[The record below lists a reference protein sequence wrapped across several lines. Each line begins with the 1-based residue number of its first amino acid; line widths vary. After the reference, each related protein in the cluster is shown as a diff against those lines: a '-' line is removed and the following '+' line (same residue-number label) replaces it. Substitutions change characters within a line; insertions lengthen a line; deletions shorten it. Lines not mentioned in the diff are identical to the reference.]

1 MVGFGNAERIKKGR
15 CILMFKRLFSFSNPV
30 GMVLT
35 AAAIILSVSPEAR
48 KGTRKVLV
56 KGAAALLS
64 VGDQVKHLT
73 IGARKELGTFV
84 EEAKVEKEQIDLPDF
99 SDMIKQTGEAT
110 KSKMNK
116 VLDNMKSTMEKTT
129 FGLSHSMEM
138 GEEFSEHIE
147 EPTVPREPVKKR
159 TSKMD
164 IPNSEDITSQFKVQN
179 VLSNKTYHSLNKKP
193 PIQ

>member
-1 MVGFGNAERIKKGR
+1 
-15 CILMFKRLFSFSNPV
+15 MFKRLFSFSNPV
-30 GMVLT
+30 GIVFT
-35 AAAIILSVSPEAR
+35 AAAIILSISPEAR

-84 EEAKVEKEQIDLPDF
+84 EEAKVEKEQIAMPDF
-99 SDMIKQTGEAT
+99 SEMIKQTGETT

-116 VLDNMKSTMEKTT
+116 VMDDMKSTMEKTT

-138 GEEFSEHIE
+138 SEEFSEHIE
-147 EPTVPREPVKKR
+147 EPTVPKTSVNKKVN
-159 TSKMD
+159 KMN
-164 IPNSEDITSQFKVQN
+164 IPNNEGVSSQYNVQN
-179 VLSNKTYHSLNKKP
+179 VLSNQSYHSLNKKP

>member
-1 MVGFGNAERIKKGR
+1 
-15 CILMFKRLFSFSNPV
+15 MFKRLFSFSNPV
-30 GMVLT
+30 GMVFT

-84 EEAKVEKEQIDLPDF
+84 EEAKVEKEQNILPDF
-99 SDMIKQTGEAT
+99 SEMIKQTGEAT

-116 VLDNMKSTMEKTT
+116 VLDDMKSTMEKKTT

-147 EPTVPREPVKKR
+147 EPTVPKAPVKKR
-159 TSKMD
+159 TSKMN

>member
-1 MVGFGNAERIKKGR
+1 
-15 CILMFKRLFSFSNPV
+15 MFKRLFSFSNPV

-84 EEAKVEKEQIDLPDF
+84 EEAKVEKEQIDLCLIF
-99 SDMIKQTGEAT
+99 Q
-110 KSKMNK
+110 
-116 VLDNMKSTMEKTT
+116 
-129 FGLSHSMEM
+129 
-138 GEEFSEHIE
+138 
-147 EPTVPREPVKKR
+147 R
-159 TSKMD
+159 
-164 IPNSEDITSQFKVQN
+164 
-179 VLSNKTYHSLNKKP
+179 
-193 PIQ
+193 

>member
-1 MVGFGNAERIKKGR
+1 
-15 CILMFKRLFSFSNPV
+15 MFKRLFSFSNPV

-179 VLSNKTYHSLNKKP
+179 VLSNKSYHSLNKKP